1 MHESLW
7 LVPQL
12 YPSYVVDMFGSTV
25 KKVYEEKL
33 IILFVNFKM
42 SLFVGSFGLACLR
55 SGVGGENA

>member
-12 YPSYVVDMFGSTV
+12 YPSYVVNMFGSTV

-42 SLFVGSFGLACLR
+42 SLFVESFEPGWLQCGR
-55 SGVGGENA
+55 

>member
-12 YPSYVVDMFGSTV
+12 YPSYDVDMFGSTV
-25 KKVYEEKL
+25 KKVFEEKL

-42 SLFVGSFGLACLR
+42 SLFVGSFGLVWAVKMLNCYWD
-55 SGVGGENA
+55 

>member
-42 SLFVGSFGLACLR
+42 SLFVESFGPGWLR
-55 SGVGGENA
+55 CGR

>member
-12 YPSYVVDMFGSTV
+12 YPSYVVNMFGSTV

-55 SGVGGENA
+55 GGRSGR

>member
-42 SLFVGSFGLACLR
+42 SLFVESFGPAYC
-55 SGVGGENA
+55 VGGENA